1 MTQKSR
7 HQSLY
12 DFLECLQL
20 EYVTVEL
27 RSKIYPSISDKKYY
41 KKVMGYK
48 LEKVEDIALR
58 NDLPTIFN
66 NDEKR
71 REIYEM
77 VYTKFGAPTFSY
89 KDNDDKNKFVE
100 TDLLNYFAIGAEVR
114 IQEEEGIQIGVIV
127 DNEKLVQSWRDLTFT
142 EVGNTPLVIRKRKEG
157 TDAVV
162 LISQISRIL

>member
-77 VYTKFGAPTFSY
+77 VYTKFGATTFS
-89 KDNDDKNKFVE
+89 
-100 TDLLNYFAIGAEVR
+100 
-114 IQEEEGIQIGVIV
+114 
-127 DNEKLVQSWRDLTFT
+127 
-142 EVGNTPLVIRKRKEG
+142 
-157 TDAVV
+157 
-162 LISQISRIL
+162 